1 MDKQELLAQLYES
14 LLDTDPEAAATA
26 AQAAVDGGVD
36 AMEAIHVASE
46 AIAKVG
52 DLFECGD
59 LYLPSL
65 MLAGEAMKR
74 SMAIL
79 SRYISAE
86 QASQSKG
93 KVVIAAVAGD
103 IHDIGKNLVATML
116 SVHGYE
122 VIDAGVNVPPME
134 IIDAAQREH
143 ARFIALSALMTTS
156 MPYQRDVMD
165 LLREMGVRDRF
176 FVIVG
181 GGPVTP
187 EYARLIGADG
197 WGVSAVSAVKVC
209 DRLLQSNERPPVK
222 SIFLQE

>member
-93 KVVIAAVAGD
+93 KVVVAAVAGD

-116 SVHGYE
+116 SVHGYD
-122 VIDAGVNVPPME
+122 VIDLGVNVPPME
-134 IIDAAQREH
+134 IIDAAQRER

-156 MPYQRDVMD
+156 MPYQRDVLD

-176 FVIVG
+176 FVVVG

-187 EYARLIGADG
+187 QYARLIGADG

-209 DRLLQSNERPPVK
+209 DRLLQSNERPPVQ
-222 SIFLQE
+222 STFVQE

>member
-1 MDKQELLAQLYES
+1 MDQQQLAHLYAS
-14 LLDTDPEAAATA
+14 ILDTDPDAAAAA
-26 AQAAVDGGVD
+26 AQAVVDGGVD
-36 AMEAIHVASE
+36 ALEAIHVASE
-46 AIAKVG
+46 AITKVG

-79 SRYISAE
+79 SRTIGAE
-86 QASQSKG
+86 QASQNKG
-93 KVVIAAVAGD
+93 KVVIGAVSGD

-122 VIDAGVNVPPME
+122 VVDLGVNVPPME

-156 MPYQRDVMD
+156 MPYQRDVLD
-165 LLREMGVRDRF
+165 LLCEMGVRDRF

-181 GGPVTP
+181 GGPVTV
-187 EYARLIGADG
+187 EYARMIGADG
-197 WGVSAVSAVKVC
+197 WGASAVSAVKVC
-209 DRLLQSNERPPVK
+209 DRLLQSNEKPPVQ
-222 SIFLQE
+222 STFLQK

>member
-122 VIDAGVNVPPME
+122 VIDVGVNVPPMA

-181 GGPVTP
+181 GGPVTS

-222 SIFLQE
+222 STFLQE